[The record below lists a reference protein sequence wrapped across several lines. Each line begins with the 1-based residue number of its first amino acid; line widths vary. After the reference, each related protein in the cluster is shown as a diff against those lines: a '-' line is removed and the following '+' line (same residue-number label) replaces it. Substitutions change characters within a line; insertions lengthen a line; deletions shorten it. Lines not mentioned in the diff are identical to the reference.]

1 MATIN
6 DVILIYLEES
16 PLSFA
21 RVESILP
28 DPKKGWFQIKLLM
41 LQIPLQTVT
50 WILKDAY
57 INGEEFQMNGKRMRL
72 ETIHAPEEPPVFSKD
87 TDTSVQKTAPPE
99 KEPARSHKKTG
110 NIISFDK
117 LKKNH
122 DNTPD

>member
-6 DVILIYLEES
+6 DVILIYLEDA
-16 PLSFA
+16 PISFA

-72 ETIHAPEEPPVFSKD
+72 ETIHAPKETPVFD
-87 TDTSVQKTAPPE
+87 QEPGPDGQKTETSAGPPE
-99 KEPARSHKKTG
+99 
-110 NIISFDK
+110 
-117 LKKNH
+117 
-122 DNTPD
+122 

>member
-1 MATIN
+1 MTTVN
-6 DVILIYLEES
+6 DVILIYLEDA
-16 PLSFA
+16 PISFA

-72 ETIHAPEEPPVFSKD
+72 ETVHAPKETPVFDRNPDSD
-87 TDTSVQKTAPPE
+87 DPE
-99 KEPARSHKKTG
+99 TEPSTKSPSRPRKKTG
-110 NIISFDK
+110 NIISLAD
-117 LKKNH
+117 LKKKKS
-122 DNTPD
+122 